1 MLVLRLFSLA
11 AALCLTTFAQPAK
24 VDDQTSVQIEAL
36 NRLKGADLE
45 ANAALK
51 AAVLRIL
58 DKTRGTPQFVEI
70 ISDFSLKGH
79 GPALLEYAIK
89 YPNETSAIEAFR
101 LALAENASSLR
112 TLLDSTN
119 AVAVVQLIANTQDKE
134 LQQHLKSLAQ
144 DTAKPLATRQ
154 AAVQMLARTEHGA
167 SFLLDLAKNEKLPS
181 DLKLTASSELNLAP
195 WPEIKKNALEILP
208 LPQTKTSEPLPPI
221 SELVKRTGNLDRGR
235 EVFES
240 QTAACSACHVVNGKG
255 TDVGP
260 QLSEI
265 GTKLGKDA
273 LYQSILDPSSGI
285 SFGFEAYNIQLKND
299 DELFGIITSETADEL
314 TVKTQTGVINKVKKS
329 EIVNRQKLATSLM
342 PVGLQLTM
350 TTQELVDLVEF
361 LASLK
366 KADRTD

>member
-1 MLVLRLFSLA
+1 MDERTA
-11 AALCLTTFAQPAK
+11 
-24 VDDQTSVQIEAL
+24 VQIEAL

-45 ANAALK
+45 ANASLK

-58 DKTRGTPQFVEI
+58 EKTRGTPQFVQI
-70 ISDFSLKGH
+70 VRDFNLKGH
-79 GPALLEYAIK
+79 SAALLDYAVKFPKDI
-89 YPNETSAIEAFR
+89 SAVEAFR
-101 LALAENASSLR
+101 LALADEAFSIPA
-112 TLLDSTN
+112 LLDSTN
-119 AVAVVQLIANTQDKE
+119 AIPVIHLIANTQDKD

-144 DTAKPLATRQ
+144 DTAKPLPTRQ

-167 SFLLDLAKNEKLPS
+167 AFLLDLARNDKLPS

-195 WPEIKKNALEILP
+195 WPAIKQSALEILP
-208 LPQTKTSEPLPPI
+208 LPQTKNSEPLP
-221 SELVKRTGNLDRGR
+221 SLAELVKRTGDPSRGR

-240 QTAACSACHVVNGKG
+240 QTAACSTCHVVNGKG

-285 SFGFEAYNIQLKND
+285 SFGFEAYNILLKNE

-314 TVKTQTGVINKVKKS
+314 TVKTQTGVLSKVKKS
-329 EIVNRQKLATSLM
+329 EIANRQKLTTSLM

-350 TTQELVDLVEF
+350 TTQDLVDLVEF

-366 KADRTD
+366 KADRAN